1 MKNRL
6 GSIIGR
12 WVQMA
17 ARYRWWVVF
26 LACLLTAL
34 SLYYTIS
41 HLKISTDLAGM
52 LSPELSFRQTY
63 EQYKR
68 AFPQQVDTLV
78 IVVEASTP
86 ELARQAARELAN
98 RLEEQ
103 GERIKSVFIPGGGE
117 FFERQALLY
126 MDLPELEEQVD
137 KLAAIQPFLGRLTR
151 DQSLRG
157 LLTMLGDALEAVRDG
172 EGLDLVP
179 ILTRLNEAV
188 EKRLKGQDYQVSWQE
203 LMFGEGAQGDHN
215 RQFIVVQPRMQF
227 SSLLAAESAMDSI
240 RRLLEDSGLAHRE
253 GLRIRLTGTVALEY
267 EELESVSRGAGVAAI
282 SALLMVLVVLTVG
295 LRSLK
300 LIIVTLV
307 SLLVGLVLTAG
318 FATLAIGELNLISV
332 AFAVLYIG
340 LGVDFAIHLCLRHR
354 ELIRAGNSMQAALVA
369 TGKGVGSSLVLCAI
383 TTAVG
388 FYAFLPTAYSG
399 VSELGLISGT
409 GMFISLLV
417 SLTLLPAL
425 LSIWPLRHVAG
436 DAVQQR
442 GGLRASWLEWPY
454 RHAKALRWATLI
466 AAVLALLILPQLR
479 FDYNPINL
487 RNPDTESVATF
498 RDLVENASTAPWNA
512 TVLAGN
518 AAEVEIYQGLL
529 NELDSVD
536 KTVAV
541 DDFVPENQMDKLTVI
556 EDMALILGPEL
567 EGGQQQPPPTSDEQL
582 SGLTSFQ
589 SALEAYAASPGNL
602 PGREMVIKL
611 RQNITQFRERLK
623 VVGTAQVNA
632 QLNELQHSLLHYF
645 PENLR
650 MLKASLGAT
659 VFSMRDLPTEL
670 VRRWVSPQ
678 GNFRIAV
685 FPKGDISDNDV
696 LRRFVSEIRTV
707 APNATDDPVII
718 LEAAQVVVTAFQ
730 QAFTGAII
738 VIGLILILILRSVI
752 DAIYVMIPLLFAGLL
767 TVALFVLSGSA
778 FNFANI
784 IALPLLL
791 GLGVD
796 SGIHMVTRVRAA
808 GPNQQINLL
817 KTSTARA
824 VLFSALTTIVSF
836 GNLIFSSHP
845 GTASMGKILTLGV
858 LMTLLATLVV
868 LPAMLARDQPGLR
881 QEDSG

>member
-12 WVQMA
+12 WVRMA
-17 ARYRWWVVF
+17 VLYRWWVLL

-34 SLYYTIS
+34 SLNYAIS
-41 HLKISTDLAGM
+41 HLKISTDLANM

-78 IVVEASTP
+78 IVVDASAP
-86 ELARQAARELAN
+86 ELARQAASEIAN

-103 GERIKSVFIPGGGE
+103 GERFNNVFVPGGGE

-126 MDLPELEEQVD
+126 MDLPELEEQAD

-151 DQSLRG
+151 DQSLYG
-157 LLTMLGDALEAVRDG
+157 LLTMLGDALDAVRDG

-179 ILTRLNEAV
+179 ILTQLNEAV
-188 EKRLKGQDYQVSWQE
+188 EWRLKGRDYPISWQE
-203 LMFGEGAQGDHN
+203 LMFNEGAQGNHN
-215 RQFIVVQPRMQF
+215 RQFIVVQPRMEF
-227 SSLLAAESAMDSI
+227 SSLLAAKGAMESI
-240 RRLLEDSGLAHRE
+240 RRLLEDSGLTQRE
-253 GLRIRLTGTVALEY
+253 GLRIRLTGTVALQY
-267 EELESVSRGAGVAAI
+267 EELESVSRGAGIAAI
-282 SALLMVLVVLTVG
+282 SALLMVLLVLTVG

-300 LIIVTLV
+300 LVIATLV

-318 FATLAIGELNLISV
+318 FATLAIGKLNLISV

-354 ELIRAGNSMQAALVA
+354 ELIRAGNSTLAALVA
-369 TGKGVGSSLVLCAI
+369 TGKGVGVSLVLCAI

-388 FYAFLPTAYSG
+388 FYAFFPTAYSG

-425 LSIWPLRHVAG
+425 LSIWPLRHAAADV
-436 DAVQQR
+436 VRQR
-442 GGLRASWLEWPY
+442 GGPIAGWSDWPY
-454 RHAKALRWATLI
+454 RHAKALRWAALI
-466 AAVLALLILPQLR
+466 AAVLALLVLPQLR

-498 RDLVENASTAPWNA
+498 RDLVENAATAPWNA

-556 EDMALILGPEL
+556 EDMALILGAEL
-567 EGGQQQPPPTSDEQL
+567 EGSQQPPPTSDQQL
-582 SGLTSFQ
+582 SSLRSFQ
-589 SALEAYAASPGNL
+589 FALETYAASSGNL
-602 PGREMVIKL
+602 PGRETVIKL
-611 RQNITQFRERLK
+611 RQNLQQFREQLAVK
-623 VVGTAQVNA
+623 EIDKINTE
-632 QLNELQHSLLHYF
+632 LNELQHSLLHYF
-645 PENLR
+645 PENMR

-659 VFSMRDLPTEL
+659 HFSMQDLPTDL
-670 VRRWVSPQ
+670 VQRWVSQQ
-678 GNFRIAV
+678 GDFRIAV
-685 FPKGDISDNDV
+685 FPKSDISDNDA
-696 LRRFVSEIRTV
+696 LRRFVSEIRTE
-707 APNATDDPVII
+707 APDATDDPVII
-718 LEAAQVVVTAFQ
+718 LESAQVVVTAFQ

-738 VIGLILILILRSVI
+738 VIGLILILILRSII
-752 DAIYVMIPLLFAGLL
+752 DAVFVMIPLLFAGLL
-767 TVALFVLSGSA
+767 TVALFLLSGSV

-796 SGIHMVTRVRAA
+796 NGIHMVTRIRAA
-808 GPNQQINLL
+808 DPNQRVNLL

-824 VLFSALTTIVSF
+824 VLISALTTIVSF

-845 GTASMGKILTLGV
+845 GTAGMGKILTLGV

-868 LPAMLARDQPGLR
+868 LPAMLARDQTVSA
-881 QEDSG
+881 E